1 MAKRPTRLQNDDNSP
16 GEPAKPKTR
25 RTRSA
30 APRTATA
37 SAEQATAEVQS
48 ARARATDEMSIILD
62 PDPSPNMMT
71 SESMG
76 SEPSEH
82 DIRMRAYH
90 RYLERGGGH
99 GMAFQD
105 WLDAE
110 RDLKLRR
117 EG

>member
-1 MAKRPTRLQNDDNSP
+1 MAKRPTNQSQSDDSAP
-16 GEPAKPKTR
+16 TKPKAR
-25 RTRSA
+25 RSRTA
-30 APRTATA
+30 APPSATA
-37 SAEQATAEVQS
+37 SAERATAEVQT
-48 ARARATDEMSIILD
+48 ARARETDETSIILD
-62 PDPSPNMMT
+62 PDPSPDMMM

-99 GMAFQD
+99 GMEFQD

-110 RDLKLRR
+110 RDLKTRR
-117 EG
+117 

>member
-1 MAKRPTRLQNDDNSP
+1 M
-16 GEPAKPKTR
+16 
-25 RTRSA
+25 RT
-30 APRTATA
+30 
-37 SAEQATAEVQS
+37 Q
-48 ARARATDEMSIILD
+48 ATDEMSIMLD
-62 PDPSPNMMT
+62 PDPSPHMMT

-105 WLDAE
+105 WLEAE
-110 RDLKLRR
+110 RDLKFRR

>member
-1 MAKRPTRLQNDDNSP
+1 MAKRPRSQSEDTDP
-16 GEPAKPKTR
+16 GAPPKSKAR
-25 RTRSA
+25 RSRTSA
-30 APRTATA
+30 PPQATA
-37 SAEQATAEVQS
+37 SAEPASEVQS
-48 ARARATDEMSIILD
+48 ARALAAAETPIRLD
-62 PDPSPNMMT
+62 PDPGPERMT

-99 GMAFQD
+99 GMEFQD

-110 RDLKLRR
+110 RDLKPKR
-117 EG
+117 